1 MTEDKQNKQLL
12 DDLDFAATL
21 AKDGASTPLL
31 GGRIGLMWG
40 ILLFFTFIMQWAILS
55 RTLPLPPASL
65 AFLWIGFATIGG
77 LGSMILGRNISKIDG
92 ANTVANRVE
101 QRIWMLFGLMMFSL
115 FVGIVFNIAFF
126 GGTVALF
133 GFMVAVGFAGQGLAY
148 GIIAHISQMKW
159 LQINAYIS
167 FIPSTICFI
176 FYNDILVYLIGGFTS
191 LITIVLP
198 SLICMKIERQ
208 NG

>member
-1 MTEDKQNKQLL
+1 MSKDDLL
-12 DDLDFAATL
+12 NDLDFATAL
-21 AKDGASTPLL
+21 AKEGALTPLL

-55 RTLPLPPASL
+55 RTLPLPAISL

-77 LGSMILGRNISKIDG
+77 LGSMILGRSIAQRDG
-92 ANTVANRVE
+92 ANSVANRVE

-115 FVGIVFNIAFF
+115 FVGIAFNIAFF
-126 GGTVALF
+126 GGTIALF
-133 GFMVAVGFAGQGLAY
+133 GLMVAVGFAGQGLAY
-148 GIIAHISQMKW
+148 GVVAHISQMKW

-191 LITIVLP
+191 LITIILP